1 MIPAPFDY
9 HRPGTLDE
17 AIGLL
22 AHYGS
27 DAKLL
32 SGGMSLL
39 PALKLRLGAYGH
51 LVDIGRIPGLE
62 YIKED
67 RGVVCIGAGTRQS
80 TLTRSEIIASRYGV
94 LADAVP
100 MIADPLVRN
109 RATFGGNVANGD
121 PANDGPAIV
130 IALGAELLARGP
142 QGERTI
148 AANRFYKDLFVTA
161 LASDEILTEIRIP
174 LPPPRTGSAYRKLKR
189 KTGDYAAAVQVT
201 LDAKGAVQR
210 ACIALTNAGPT
221 PIEAL
226 EASRFL
232 EDFQES
238 IRGLKR
244 KGVASSYF
252 SYQDWVKKSKDDGRT
267 VMEVIDYII
276 GNGLVVGPAVDGDE
290 AAYETVYTALAS
302 YLIERERLTMVT
314 QKNKKKKKLNE

>member
-22 AHYGS
+22 THYGS
-27 DAKLL
+27 DAKVL

-67 RGVVCIGAGTRQS
+67 SGVVRIGAGTRQCVVA
-80 TLTRSEIIASRYGV
+80 RSEVIASRYGV

-161 LASDEILTEIRIP
+161 LASDEILTEIRNP

-189 KTGDYAAAVQVT
+189 KTGDYAAAAAAVQVT
-201 LDAKGAVQR
+201 LDARGAVQR

-232 EDFQES
+232 EGKTPDAQAIAEAS
-238 IRGLKR
+238 RLAARPAAPSADRRGSVEYKR
-244 KGVASSYF
+244 EMARVLTARALIAAL
-252 SYQDWVKKSKDDGRT
+252 DRAR
-267 VMEVIDYII
+267 I
-276 GNGLVVGPAVDGDE
+276 GQGEGN
-290 AAYETVYTALAS
+290 
-302 YLIERERLTMVT
+302 
-314 QKNKKKKKLNE
+314 